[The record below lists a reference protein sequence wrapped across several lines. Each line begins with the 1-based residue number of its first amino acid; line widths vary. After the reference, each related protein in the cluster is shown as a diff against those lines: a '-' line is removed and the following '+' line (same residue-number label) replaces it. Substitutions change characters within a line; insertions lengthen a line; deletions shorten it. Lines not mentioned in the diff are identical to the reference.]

1 MRQSVGFVR
10 VLCRFSFCFVLLL
23 PVVAFAD
30 SETGE
35 GTEADTPRRAVERFL
50 GLVAAGRYSEAAEDL
65 ELPQNELA
73 GKEQLTKQLGAV
85 IDRRLSA
92 DPEWLSHVSD
102 APGGDSK
109 DGFAPDQE
117 EVGRIP
123 GTPMAEPVRMRRGTD
138 HRWRF
143 SRKTVLRVPGWYRRL
158 DDMWLREHLPEGL
171 LRKGPKGFV
180 LWEWLALPVILAASG
195 VLAWFVTWLL
205 VFSLRSLLRRAGT
218 RWYELLL
225 NRLRR
230 PIRLVLALGIWGGTM
245 PYLLITGQ
253 AERIVHHTARFGFLL
268 GLFFCVW
275 RCVDVAVQIVRE
287 SEWLKSHPSALGV
300 IPLGYRLAEVTV
312 VAIAIVTT
320 LQELGYPVTSLV
332 AGLGIGG
339 LAVAL
344 AAQKTVEHV
353 FGGVM
358 LSVDQP
364 MRVGDLVRVEDVTGY
379 VEHIG
384 LRSTAIRT
392 LDRSLVT
399 FPNGKLADLKIEC
412 LQARDNMRL
421 HVVLGVTYSATA
433 SQLDT
438 LRGALRDYLCR
449 HPKLWAGMPLRV
461 HFAGFGDSSLNV
473 EIMAWWQED
482 DWDRYLELRHEV
494 LLELMRIV
502 EQHGAQIAFPTRTVH
517 LVGSPVSPPSSHSGR
532 LDIDPS
538 ATATGRFPGKPR

>member
-1 MRQSVGFVR
+1 MLGGLESSLLRR
-10 VLCRFSFCFVLLL
+10 WTLLLVLLL
-23 PVVAFAD
+23 GGLGALPSISRAD
-30 SETGE
+30 GE
-35 GTEADTPRRAVERFL
+35 NGDQGEADTPRRAIERFL
-50 GLVAAGRYSEAAEDL
+50 GQIASGRYSEAADDL
-65 ELPQNELA
+65 ELYAHEQGDRLRLA
-73 GKEQLTKQLGAV
+73 KMLGAV

-92 DPEWLSHVSD
+92 DPEWLSRVSD
-102 APGGDSK
+102 APTGDTK
-109 DGFAPDQE
+109 DGIAADQD

-123 GTPMAEPVRMRRGTD
+123 ATPIAEPVRMRRVYSRERGEY
-138 HRWRF
+138 RWQF
-143 SRKTVLRVPGWYRRL
+143 SHKTMQRVPSWYQRL
-158 DDMWLREHLPEGL
+158 DDVWLREHLPERL

-195 VLAWFVTWLL
+195 LLAWLL
-205 VFSLRSLLRRAGT
+205 TLLLELGLRPLARRTAAH
-218 RWYELLL
+218 WDDLLL

-230 PIRLVLALGIWGGTM
+230 PVRILLSVVFWGFAM
-245 PYLLITGQ
+245 PYVLITGQ
-253 AERIVHHTARFGFLL
+253 AERIVANFARVGFLL

-287 SEWLKSHPSALGV
+287 SDWLKSHPSAMGV
-300 IPLGYRLAEVTV
+300 IPLGYRLAEIA
-312 VAIAIVTT
+312 VATIAVVTT

-364 MRVGDLVRVEDVTGY
+364 MRVGDLVRVDEVVGY

-399 FPNGKLADLKIEC
+399 IPNGKLAELKIEC
-412 LQARDNMRL
+412 LQARDHMRL
-421 HVVLGVTYSATA
+421 HSQLGITYDATA
-433 SQLDT
+433 TQIDK
-438 LRGALRDYLCR
+438 LRDALQSFLQS

-461 HFAGFGDSSLNV
+461 HFVGFGESSLNL
-473 EIMAWWQED
+473 EIMAWWNES
-482 DWDRYLELRHEV
+482 DWDRFLELRHDV
-494 LLELMRIV
+494 LLQVMRII
-502 EQHGAQIAFPTRTVH
+502 EQHGAKLAFPTRTIH
-517 LVGSPVSPPSSHSGR
+517 LLQSLPPP
-532 LDIDPS
+532 LP
-538 ATATGRFPGKPR
+538 